1 MERANQLVTSGRAKF
16 VEGDGT
22 ERAQVVSNQHAQ
34 GGRQRGEQVDLR
46 DALLVIE
53 FPASSP
59 NLAGHRQRVNRIFH
73 PLLRRSLWQFEAQV
87 LARSQP
93 KQRKRFRNRALG
105 QARDG
110 QLDHTHTRIALAVWR
125 GDTTQRRG
133 SAWLLRG
140 TPRPVTPFEEQGEMC
155 AFGKG
160 KAQSESNRQ

>member
-93 KQRKRFRNRALG
+93 KREMANS
-105 QARDG
+105 
-110 QLDHTHTRIALAVWR
+110 TTPTRESPSPF
-125 GDTTQRRG
+125 GEETQRRG
-133 SAWLLRG
+133 AVRRGFSAVLHV
-140 TPRPVTPFEEQGEMC
+140 P
-155 AFGKG
+155 
-160 KAQSESNRQ
+160 